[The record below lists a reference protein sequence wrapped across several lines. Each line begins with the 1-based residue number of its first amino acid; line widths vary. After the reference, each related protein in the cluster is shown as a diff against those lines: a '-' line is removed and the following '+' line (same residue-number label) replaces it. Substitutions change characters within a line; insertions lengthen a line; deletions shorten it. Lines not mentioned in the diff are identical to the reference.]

1 MVLERE
7 RRAID
12 ARGHVDAEVLHRGVG
27 DAQVRPARDAL
38 EHDAVLLLALER
50 GLVLLDELLALF
62 VELDERVERA
72 LLAACHRGDGHV
84 VEQVEAL
91 VRCGLVVQVLGR
103 LEPFLA
109 DAARDAADLLELLLV
124 PLLARDL
131 LELRDG
137 VAELRAHVLDALA
150 VDVVLVVEEVQPTFS
165 PRAFALRAS
174 SYTSF
179 ATSARTRPATLFAGS
194 N

>member
-1 MVLERE
+1 M
-7 RRAID
+7 
-12 ARGHVDAEVLHRGVG
+12 
-27 DAQVRPARDAL
+27 
-38 EHDAVLLLALER
+38 
-50 GLVLLDELLALF
+50 LLDELLALF
-62 VELDERVERA
+62 VELDERIERA

-91 VRCGLVVQVLGR
+91 VRRRLVVQVLGR

-150 VDVVLVVEEVQPTFS
+150 VDVVLVVEGNVDDDDGNVQRLAQVLVPLEH
-165 PRAFALRAS
+165 AIADVV
-174 SYTSF
+174 
-179 ATSARTRPATLFAGS
+179 ATQDEIR
-194 N
+194 